1 MSGRSSRGFPEK
13 TLMKVRVL
21 TSLVALAL
29 ASVTACSGKD
39 VRKGEGNAGSSGT
52 GTGSGGTSMIAVSGG
67 TSGTTNTTG
76 GSSSGGSSAS
86 GGSANS
92 GNTKQTAADLRAN
105 ACNGWTNEPE
115 VLPVVLMLVVDT
127 SASMNERPG
136 RSQSGGT
143 KWEITRDA
151 LAATIEGM
159 PASAAVG
166 VLFYPNMDTRGSDVE
181 RPIDQCVNINAL
193 IPIDLIGDAGSAQRN
208 RIGSALD
215 NVKPAGSTP
224 THDAYDYALVNGMEV
239 SRLPGNRFMLLI
251 TDGAPTLA
259 KGCQGGGRPD
269 TPAPT
274 DPIIDEVRGA
284 RLDGVRSFLIGSP
297 GSESVNNTDNRPWMS
312 MAAVLGA
319 TARSGCSVNGP
330 QYCHIDLSQDA
341 DFKSAL
347 NAALARILGLI
358 TACTFDVPAK
368 GQNGE
373 PVNPNQINVIYTPGD
388 GSDEQLIGRNDAS
401 DCQDG
406 WQMDADGRIVLCPN
420 TCFTAQNDPDG
431 KVELLFGC
439 DSVSTGGVR

>member
-1 MSGRSSRGFPEK
+1 
-13 TLMKVRVL
+13 MKVRVL
-21 TSLVALAL
+21 TSLVTLAL
-29 ASVTACSGKD
+29 ASVTACSGKEP
-39 VRKGEGNAGSSGT
+39 RTSGT
-52 GTGSGGTSMIAVSGG
+52 NGGSGGTANGAGGTAMIAVSGG
-67 TSGTTNTTG
+67 TSGTSN
-76 GSSSGGSSAS
+76 AN
-86 GGSANS
+86 GGSANGGSAASGGS
-92 GNTKQTAADLRAN
+92 GNTKQTAADLRAQ
-105 ACNGWTNEPE
+105 ACNGWKSEPE
-115 VLPVVLMLVVDT
+115 VLPVVLMLVVDN

-136 RSQSGGT
+136 RSQGGGT

-151 LAATIEGM
+151 LASTIDGM
-159 PASAAVG
+159 PATAAVG
-166 VLFYPNMDTRGSDVE
+166 VLFYPNMNTSGSDVE

-193 IPIDLIGDAGSAQRN
+193 IPIDLLGSPGSAQRN
-208 RIGSALD
+208 SISNGLTTR
-215 NVKPAGSTP
+215 PAGSTP
-224 THDAYDYALVNGMEV
+224 THDAYDYALVHGMNV

-259 KGCQGGGRPD
+259 KGCQGGGLPD

-274 DPIIDEVRGA
+274 DPIIDEVRSA
-284 RLDGVRSFLIGSP
+284 RQDGVRSFLIGSP
-297 GSESVNNTDNRPWMS
+297 GSESVNNMDNRSWMS

-319 TARSGCSVNGP
+319 TARDGCSVNGP

-358 TACTFDVPAK
+358 TSCTFDVPAK

-373 PVNPNQINVIYTPGD
+373 TVNPKQINVIYTPGD

-406 WQMDADGRIVLCPN
+406 WQMDADGRVVLCPS
-420 TCFTAQNDPDG
+420 TCFTAQNDPDS

-439 DSVSTGGVR
+439 DSIDTGDVR

>member
-1 MSGRSSRGFPEK
+1 
-13 TLMKVRVL
+13 MKVRVL

-29 ASVTACSGKD
+29 ASVTACSGKEP
-39 VRKGEGNAGSSGT
+39 RKGGTNESSGGTATGGTTMIALSGGSSGT
-52 GTGSGGTSMIAVSGG
+52 S
-67 TSGTTNTTG
+67 
-76 GSSSGGSSAS
+76 GSSGSSNAN
-86 GGSANS
+86 GGSANGGSAAS
-92 GNTKQTAADLRAN
+92 GGTANVQQTAADLRAN

-115 VLPVVLMLVVDT
+115 VLPVVLMLVVDN
-127 SASMNERPG
+127 SASMNERPN
-136 RSQSGGT
+136 RSQNGGT

-151 LAATIEGM
+151 LATTIEGM
-159 PASAAVG
+159 PATAAVG
-166 VLFYPNMDTRGSDVE
+166 VLFYPNMNTSGSDVE

-193 IPIDLIGDAGSAQRN
+193 IPIDLLGATGSAQRN
-208 RIGSALD
+208 QIGTALA
-215 NVKPAGSTP
+215 NTRPQGSTP
-224 THDAYDYALVNGMEV
+224 THDAYDYALVHGMNE
-239 SRLPGNRFMLLI
+239 SRLTGNRFMLLI

-259 KGCQGGGRPD
+259 KGCQGGGMPD

-274 DPIIDEVRGA
+274 DPIIDEVHSA

-297 GSESVNNTDNRPWMS
+297 GSESVNNMDNRPWMS
-312 MAAVLGA
+312 LAAVLGA
-319 TARSGCSVNGP
+319 TARDGCSVNGP

-358 TACTFDVPAK
+358 TSCTFDVPAK

-373 PVNPNQINVIYTPGD
+373 TVNPNQINVIYTPGD
-388 GSDEQLIGRNDAS
+388 GSEEQLIGRNDAS

-439 DSVSTGGVR
+439 DSVNTGGVR

>member
-1 MSGRSSRGFPEK
+1 M
-13 TLMKVRVL
+13 L

-143 KWEITRDA
+143 KWEITREA

-181 RPIDQCVNINAL
+181 RPID
-193 IPIDLIGDAGSAQRN
+193 
-208 RIGSALD
+208 
-215 NVKPAGSTP
+215 
-224 THDAYDYALVNGMEV
+224 
-239 SRLPGNRFMLLI
+239 
-251 TDGAPTLA
+251 
-259 KGCQGGGRPD
+259 
-269 TPAPT
+269 
-274 DPIIDEVRGA
+274 
-284 RLDGVRSFLIGSP
+284 
-297 GSESVNNTDNRPWMS
+297 
-312 MAAVLGA
+312 
-319 TARSGCSVNGP
+319 
-330 QYCHIDLSQDA
+330 
-341 DFKSAL
+341 
-347 NAALARILGLI
+347 
-358 TACTFDVPAK
+358 
-368 GQNGE
+368 
-373 PVNPNQINVIYTPGD
+373 
-388 GSDEQLIGRNDAS
+388 
-401 DCQDG
+401 
-406 WQMDADGRIVLCPN
+406 
-420 TCFTAQNDPDG
+420 
-431 KVELLFGC
+431 
-439 DSVSTGGVR
+439 